1 MGLSGAGV
9 HLNPAGLSEGIR
21 NKYLQTGH
29 SLTVNCGVDR
39 CNVANYCTL
48 IMSLSMLKK
57 ISEWQRHPT
66 SERSED
72 AASAGGT
79 PGRAAQ
85 PPARGGARGA
95 QRGGPG
101 RGASAVWWGALGGD
115 DTVGGEVTGA
125 GPGRP
130 AASRAGRVRLRP
142 SSGQTSFWRAWTCR
156 RAGRGAAVRGA
167 EGAEARRGGHS
178 SPPRPPAA
186 PGPPLAPVSPETR
199 PQFPVPVTGQERPA
213 LLSARGG
220 RSWLPAPRT
229 HFPYARADAGSSN
242 FENLGTLNSV

>member
-9 HLNPAGLSEGIR
+9 HLSPAGLSEGIR

-57 ISEWQRHPT
+57 ISERQRHPT

-101 RGASAVWWGALGGD
+101 RGASAVWWGGAGGRRHG
-115 DTVGGEVTGA
+115 GGEMTGA
-125 GPGRP
+125 GPGRL
-130 AASRAGRVRLRP
+130 AASRAGACSAQTLIWADLLLESLDLQKGRERR
-142 SSGQTSFWRAWTCR
+142 SGQGGGGPEGRPQQPSEAACCPWAPAGSCVTRDSTSVSCPCDWP
-156 RAGRGAAVRGA
+156 GAA
-167 EGAEARRGGHS
+167 S
-178 SPPRPPAA
+178 SPVAPRREE
-186 PGPPLAPVSPETR
+186 LATR
-199 PQFPVPVTGQERPA
+199 PE
-213 LLSARGG
+213 
-220 RSWLPAPRT
+220 
-229 HFPYARADAGSSN
+229 DAFSLREG
-242 FENLGTLNSV
+242 